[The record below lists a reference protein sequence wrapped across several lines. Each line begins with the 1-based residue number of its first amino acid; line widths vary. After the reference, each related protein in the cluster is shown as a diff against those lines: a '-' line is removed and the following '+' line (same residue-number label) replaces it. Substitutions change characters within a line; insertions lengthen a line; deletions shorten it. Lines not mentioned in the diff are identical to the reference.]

1 MNRIELNGTGNGQ
14 SHQEP
19 QQAPRAPRGKAKGK
33 GPGKGPAS
41 PGKAP
46 GTPKRAKGALAREN
60 VVRWA
65 HRYTLTAVVLSALL
79 NGWSAYNHHATK
91 PADQQ
96 DGAFVVGCAALVSAL
111 VPLLVWGLSQLAGWL
126 IRAGLRQLAYTA
138 GGVGAGMLLLS
149 VVHVSDA
156 IHLLTGQS
164 LALAVL
170 LAIGIDCGLVVS
182 EVSAIMA
189 NDDK

>member
-1 MNRIELNGTGNGQ
+1 MNRIELNGVGNGQ
-14 SHQEP
+14 AHQGP

-33 GPGKGPAS
+33 GQGKGSAS

-46 GTPKRAKGALAREN
+46 STPKRAKGALAREN
-60 VVRWA
+60 VVLWA

-138 GGVGAGMLLLS
+138 GGVGA
-149 VVHVSDA
+149 A